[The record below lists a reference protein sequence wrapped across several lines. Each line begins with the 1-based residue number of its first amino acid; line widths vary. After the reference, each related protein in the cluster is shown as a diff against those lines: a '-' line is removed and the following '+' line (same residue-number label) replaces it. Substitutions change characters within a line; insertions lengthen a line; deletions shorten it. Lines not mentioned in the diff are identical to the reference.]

1 MTDDKMKE
9 KADELWLFFEQN
21 VFKNDGEYS
30 YNTNLVFAFADY
42 VDGLSDDNLS
52 DFLGS
57 DDENLIIKFRQ
68 MINAGIEEWLSA
80 FAKTFMIM

>member
-1 MTDDKMKE
+1 MTYEKMKE
-9 KADELWLFFEQN
+9 KADELWFFFEQN
-21 VFKNDGEYS
+21 KFKNEGEYS

-42 VDGLSDDNLS
+42 VDGLSDEDLG

-57 DDENLIIKFRQ
+57 DDDNLIKQFRR
-68 MINAGIEEWLSA
+68 MINDGIEEWLSA